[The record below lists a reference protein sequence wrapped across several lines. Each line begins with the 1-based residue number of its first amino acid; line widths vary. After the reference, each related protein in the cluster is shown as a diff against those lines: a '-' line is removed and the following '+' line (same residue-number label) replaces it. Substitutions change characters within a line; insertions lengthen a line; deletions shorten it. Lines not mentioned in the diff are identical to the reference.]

1 MKLIKKNEKIRLG
14 LLGKLKSSTFSNPEK
29 DMAKTFNSCLSIIND
44 TLDGYFYIQEV
55 STADVEEVGDKLVIS
70 EKDSFTSPDGKK
82 FTLQLTMESY
92 FSESYGKRNTSFIF
106 SIMKQSRNREEK
118 FCYEKIND
126 SVDDMKKSIKQISE
140 KALKRLNDY
149 TKSLVGEEKERDGV
163 IKKVGDKWKIL
174 KKDRKHYWDADYD
187 TKKDAE
193 DALKA
198 YWANKHESRNLTIE
212 QRIKRLESL
221 VNKSLVDRYKNK

>member
-1 MKLIKKNEKIRLG
+1 MRLIKKNEKIRLG
-14 LLGKLKSSTFSNPEK
+14 LLGKLKSSAFSNPEK
-29 DMAKTFNSCLSIIND
+29 DMVKTFNSCLSIIND

-70 EKDSFTSPDGKK
+70 EKDSFTAPDGKK

-149 TKSLVGEEKERDGV
+149 TKSLVGEEKERTDV
-163 IKKVGDKWKIL
+163 IVKVGNKWKIKG
-174 KKDRKHYWDADYD
+174 KKTKYWDAEYD
-187 TKKDAE
+187 TKADAE
-193 DALKA
+193 AALRA

-212 QRIKRLESL
+212 QRIKRLERIVS
-221 VNKSLVDRYKNK
+221 KSLVDRYKNK

>member
-14 LLGKLKSSTFSNPEK
+14 LLGKLKSSAFSNPEK

-44 TLDGYFYIQEV
+44 TLDGYFYIPEV
-55 STADVEEVGDKLVIS
+55 STADVEEVGDKLVVS

-106 SIMKQSRNREEK
+106 SIMKQSRNIEEK

-149 TKSLVGEEKERDGV
+149 TKSLVGEEKERTDV
-163 IKKVGDKWKIL
+163 IVKVGNKWRIRG
-174 KKDRKHYWDADYD
+174 KKQRYWDAEYD
-187 TKKDAE
+187 TKADAE
-193 DALKA
+193 AALRA

-212 QRIKRLESL
+212 QRIKRLESI
-221 VNKSLVDRYKNK
+221 VSKSLVDRYKNK

>member
-29 DMAKTFNSCLSIIND
+29 DMVKTFNSCLSIIND
-44 TLDGYFYIQEV
+44 TLDGYFYIPEV
-55 STADVEEVGDKLVIS
+55 STADVEEVGDRLVIS

-149 TKSLVGEEKERDGV
+149 TKSLVGEEKERTDV
-163 IKKVGDKWKIL
+163 IVKVGNKWRIKG
-174 KKDRKHYWDADYD
+174 RKVKYWDAEYD
-187 TKKDAE
+187 TKADAE
-193 DALKA
+193 AALKA

-212 QRIKRLESL
+212 QRIKRLESI
-221 VNKSLVDRYKNK
+221 VSKSLVDRYKNK